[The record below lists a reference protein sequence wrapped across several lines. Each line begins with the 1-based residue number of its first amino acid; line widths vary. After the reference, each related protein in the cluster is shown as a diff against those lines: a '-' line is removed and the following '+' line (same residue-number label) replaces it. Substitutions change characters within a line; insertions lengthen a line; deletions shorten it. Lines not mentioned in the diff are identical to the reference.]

1 MNAEVRR
8 TAMSFDLTIE
18 PVASVGILKLS
29 FAGSLS
35 SLMHRSQSLQ
45 EPRHREPVLRRRL
58 NETRHREIF
67 EARRRCLS
75 RADRAECVSDRT
87 RDAAKVNLRVVAH
100 LMGSTTNAAPVVET
114 GAVSLERGVDAMS
127 RRRFAWRHSPRF
139 IATTDLFAIRSAEPQ
154 EPVT

>member
-58 NETRHREIF
+58 NETRHRN
-67 EARRRCLS
+67 R
-75 RADRAECVSDRT
+75 
-87 RDAAKVNLRVVAH
+87 RDAAHSGLYRLIDSRH
-100 LMGSTTNAAPVVET
+100 RF
-114 GAVSLERGVDAMS
+114 SLL
-127 RRRFAWRHSPRF
+127 
-139 IATTDLFAIRSAEPQ
+139 IYTAI
-154 EPVT
+154 